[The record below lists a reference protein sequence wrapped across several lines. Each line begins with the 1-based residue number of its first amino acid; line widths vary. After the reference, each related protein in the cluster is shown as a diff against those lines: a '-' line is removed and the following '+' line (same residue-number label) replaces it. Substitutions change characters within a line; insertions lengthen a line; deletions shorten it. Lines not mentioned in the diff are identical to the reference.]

1 MKKKEREKLEKERIE
16 IEKQK
21 KIEFEKA
28 EKERKEKYL
37 HPETGNK
44 IKETKLI
51 IMTTTSNIPIGSN
64 MNIKNINIS
73 NTKEIKTEP
82 KFVRHQPSKTM
93 DKTTN
98 SVLSKYKNNEIAK
111 NNFNN
116 LNNNIKESKY
126 ISPSPK
132 HEEIKTKYTTTYK
145 TYKKEIQENN
155 EKINI
160 NKVNTNIFEKNIINK
175 NVVNIQEKEDK
186 KVSNIAYTKFK
197 QPEIKKE
204 TIEIENTLITIK
216 TIERP
221 LEIKKD
227 KKIKEINI
235 PKEISNKSYYI
246 TQTEIS
252 KTKEQQQKMN
262 EIKKP
267 EVAIKTQYISS
278 SPKNISHQIS
288 KSMVNL
294 TESSYK
300 PKPKM
305 KNVLPLVNKGNNINI
320 TTTKQIKSK
329 YFNKEKDKESELID
343 FELKMARERANK
355 EMEKNERIEQYKII
369 KEKKIYEEKI
379 EKENELRK
387 KEKEKLEL
395 IEKEKKEKERKERER
410 LELIEKEKRERIER
424 ERREKI
430 EREKEIERQRKLEK
444 EKKEREK
451 REQLE
456 ILKEKE

>member
-1 MKKKEREKLEKERIE
+1 M
-16 IEKQK
+16 
-21 KIEFEKA
+21 
-28 EKERKEKYL
+28 
-37 HPETGNK
+37 HPETGKK

-73 NTKEIKTEP
+73 NTKEIKTES

-111 NNFNN
+111 INLNN

-235 PKEISNKSYYI
+235 PEEISNKSYYI

-343 FELKMARERANK
+343 LELKMARERANK

-369 KEKKIYEEKI
+369 KEKKIYE
-379 EKENELRK
+379 
-387 KEKEKLEL
+387 
-395 IEKEKKEKERKERER
+395 
-410 LELIEKEKRERIER
+410 
-424 ERREKI
+424 
-430 EREKEIERQRKLEK
+430 
-444 EKKEREK
+444 
-451 REQLE
+451 
-456 ILKEKE
+456 